1 MRNILKKSFLLAIAT
16 LVAGSLWA
24 VDPTLS
30 INETSQGSS
39 TYLTTYST
47 EGITISSSASFSSG
61 AVQLGNTPS
70 GNEAYNAHYIEVLA
84 ANNTIDSISYLISGN
99 GSNKKIQ
106 APVFGWATTATSN
119 TADTY
124 AILDEVTVTAN
135 SYAAA
140 KWFTYDFHNA
150 NVKCL
155 RIYRSS
161 KNISSTNPAYTGSST
176 ALGSGQTIKVY
187 GFKIWLKSSGP
198 APASSDATLSALVYG
213 SDQTPVPNFSS
224 SQENYE
230 VELPA
235 TYVGGAPSIQ
245 GTTTDPNA
253 NITNVTQATTIPG
266 VASITVTA
274 EDGTT
279 TKTYTVTFTKASA
292 DPKVLTAT
300 WANIKG
306 TAAIDQ
312 VNKTIT
318 GQVTNGSSLTLA
330 PTFTGNNIDHWTPIE
345 AQDFSTGV
353 KNYVFFSS
361 STESTQY
368 AVTITEAPAVSTDA
382 TLKSLTYGG
391 TSVPN
396 FSPSTLTYNIEL
408 TNGIKTPPT
417 IAAVANDTKATVVV
431 TQAQSVPGVGKVEV
445 TAEDG
450 TTKLTYTINYTVPV
464 QPSGLMLHIPEKYE
478 APTLAGGYNT
488 PLTALGARE
497 YEVYYTERTANGDY
511 PTFSTTTATDG
522 KTEGISGS
530 TSKTKNVGRPGDTW
544 FEGTVYSTSECKSAS
559 SQEEFKFVTK
569 GIREHRLSGSGTY
582 EFHVKGFD
590 QFSLWGMDKKLDPK
604 NGNQV
609 FVVKVDGVEQPTD
622 ATLYNTSS
630 YTIRRYDISTS
641 EHTIEISTTCTGSNV
656 CYMGGFSLR
665 VAQEP
670 RTKHLKGNDSTQV
683 VMQTAALKPVT
694 YVTKYNNIPGGE
706 TRLEWIGTAANGVE
720 LTKIDGELTDTLV
733 LGGNANCATG
743 VYNYAVVAYYNG
755 VETSRATGTFTV
767 KSDIKATSEL
777 EVDVYNNEEMDQIT
791 FKYYALSGNDVI
803 LSWPNG
809 QPTGISGS
817 GNSGKYIIG
826 GTPNIS
832 GTLPQTFPYTITVN
846 GADTIISGKIIVKE
860 LNYGTN
866 PVLYLYK
873 NNLAYEKDGVYKYLE
888 STGKMNLITRKQK
901 EDGLRPADQYAR
913 YKWIIISEDVDA
925 NNEEVLKVML
935 NGGNLPVLNLK
946 GFTYS
951 YQINEDTPNGWGEP
965 DNGAIDTT
973 TQTKK
978 KNGCQIKI
986 EQPNHPI
993 FSKMNGVSKN
1003 AEIAILDDYEQHGVM
1018 PIRVTRPGTLCLAT
1032 GYTRSKDNYF
1042 EAGELQTAIH
1052 EVPASMNG
1060 GKKYICLS
1068 LARSVQLSAQGRKLI
1083 DGIVEYLTT
1092 NTQSPVEVP
1101 TCQITKFTVAGI
1113 DGVIDQA
1120 THKIVVNMSVDE
1132 YAAADSLIGA
1142 EPTIVLAD
1150 PINTIV
1156 IPDSKE
1162 LRYAAMGLPKKYT
1175 VTDYITQT
1183 IYEVSI
1189 RLYTPQG
1196 LEETYES
1203 GMWVNIFDIYGRKVA
1218 TTNEDIYTMDL
1229 PRGMY
1234 IVVTENGSTLK
1245 IMR

>member
-1 MRNILKKSFLLAIAT
+1 MRNIFKKSLLFIAT
-16 LVAGSLWA
+16 CLMAS
-24 VDPTLS
+24 TLGAQQTTFGFES
-30 INETSQGSS
+30 ANELSSNFTYSCEYSNATMTIATDKKHGGSS
-39 TYLTTYST
+39 SLKAYMGGTGGKSNFLVTKNSYNNVTQIKFWIASSDKGKT
-47 EGITISSSASFSSG
+47 EFAIESCASENFSSG
-61 AVQLGNTPS
+61 VNSILALTTFSNLPGISSPS
-70 GNEAYNAHYIEVLA
+70 
-84 ANNTIDSISYLISGN
+84 NNTFY
-99 GSNKKIQ
+99 
-106 APVFGWATTATSN
+106 
-119 TADTY
+119 
-124 AILDEVTVTAN
+124 EVTITPATAIN
-135 SYAAA
+135 GYLRFTFRQPSSSGKYL
-140 KWFTYDFHNA
+140 WFDDLEITA
-150 NVKCL
+150 
-155 RIYRSS
+155 
-161 KNISSTNPAYTGSST
+161 ST
-176 ALGSGQTIKVY
+176 APIIST
-187 GFKIWLKSSGP
+187 
-198 APASSDATLSALVYG
+198 DATLSALTYNG
-213 SDQTPVPNFSS
+213 ISVPNFSANTLS
-224 SQENYE
+224 YE

-235 TYVGGAPSIQ
+235 
-245 GTTTDPNA
+245 GTTTIPTVAATKNDTKASDPV
-253 NITNVTQATTIPG
+253 ITQATTLPG
-266 VASITVTA
+266 NATVTVTA

-279 TKTYTVTFTKASA
+279 TKTYTITFTVASSA
-292 DPKVLTAT
+292 PKVTSAT
-300 WANIKG
+300 WTNIKG
-306 TAAIDQ
+306 TATIDQ

-318 GQVTNGSSLTLA
+318 GQVTNGSSLTA
-330 PTFTGNNIDHWTPIE
+330 ITPTFTGDNVTSWTPNT
-345 AQDFSTGV
+345 AQDFSNGAV
-353 KNYVFFSS
+353 NYTFKS
-361 STESTQY
+361 STNETTVY
-368 AVTITEAPAVSTDA
+368 AVTITEAPAMSSDA

-431 TQAQSVPGVGKVEV
+431 TQAQSVPGTGKVEV

-450 TTKLTYTINYTVPV
+450 TTKLTYTINYTVQVPS
-464 QPSGLMLHIPEKYE
+464 SGLTTHVPEIYE
-478 APTLAGGYNT
+478 AKDIAGGYNGT
-488 PLTALGARE
+488 LSVVEGRE
-497 YEVYYTERTANGDY
+497 YEVYYGSFDDKDSLSITVSPQQKSKGITHNTNSKTAFKAKDGWFKGEAANGKSNY
-511 PTFSTTTATDG
+511 TFTDNG
-522 KTEGISGS
+522 
-530 TSKTKNVGRPGDTW
+530 
-544 FEGTVYSTSECKSAS
+544 
-559 SQEEFKFVTK
+559 EFKAGAGALHKMLNGNEYLFDIQ
-569 GIREHRLSGSGTY
+569 GY
-582 EFHVKGFD
+582 D
-590 QFSLWGMDKKLDPK
+590 QFSIMGKDNNADANKGRHLEVYIDDVL
-604 NGNQV
+604 
-609 FVVKVDGVEQPTD
+609 QPMTL
-622 ATLYNTSS
+622 ATSH
-630 YTIRRYDISTS
+630 TIRRFN
-641 EHTIEISTTCTGSNV
+641 ISTTNHVIRVKAIHDGSSASELSA
-656 CYMGGFSLR
+656 FSLR
-665 VAQEP
+665 LGREP
-670 RTKHLKGNDSTQV
+670 RTKYLKGNDSTQV
-683 VMQTAALKPVT
+683 VMQTAAIKPVT
-694 YVTKYNNIPGGE
+694 YVTKYNNIPGAVTE
-706 TRLEWIGTAANGVE
+706 LEWIGTAANGIG

-733 LGGNANCATG
+733 LSGTANCATG
-743 VYNYAVVAYYNG
+743 TYHYAVVAKYNG
-755 VETSRATGTFTV
+755 IETSRATGTFTV
-767 KSDIKATSEL
+767 KSDIKATSEI
-777 EVDVYNNEEMDQIT
+777 EVDVYNNETMDQIT
-791 FKYYALSGNDVI
+791 FKYYALSDNDVI
-803 LSWPNG
+803 VTWPNG
-809 QPTGISGS
+809 QPAGISGS
-817 GNSGKYIIG
+817 GNNGKYIIG
-826 GTPNIS
+826 GTPNLT
-832 GTLPQTFPYTITVN
+832 GTFPQTFPYTITVN

-888 STGKMNLITRKQK
+888 STGKMSLITRKQK

-925 NNEEVLKVML
+925 NNEEVLQVML
-935 NGGNLPVLNLK
+935 NGGNCNLPVLNLK

-986 EQPNHPI
+986 EQPSHPI

-1003 AEIAILDDYEQHGVM
+1003 AEIAILDDYVQHGVM
-1018 PIRVTRPGTLCLAT
+1018 PIKVTRPGTLCLAT
-1032 GYTRSKDNYF
+1032 GYTRSKENYY

-1068 LARSVQLSAQGRKLI
+1068 LARNVQLSAQGRKLI

-1101 TCQITKFTVAGI
+1101 TCEITKFTVAGI

-1229 PRGMY
+1229 PHGMY
-1234 IVVTENGSTLK
+1234 IVVTETGSTLK

>member
-1 MRNILKKSFLLAIAT
+1 M
-16 LVAGSLWA
+16 
-24 VDPTLS
+24 
-30 INETSQGSS
+30 
-39 TYLTTYST
+39 
-47 EGITISSSASFSSG
+47 
-61 AVQLGNTPS
+61 
-70 GNEAYNAHYIEVLA
+70 
-84 ANNTIDSISYLISGN
+84 
-99 GSNKKIQ
+99 
-106 APVFGWATTATSN
+106 
-119 TADTY
+119 
-124 AILDEVTVTAN
+124 
-135 SYAAA
+135 
-140 KWFTYDFHNA
+140 
-150 NVKCL
+150 
-155 RIYRSS
+155 
-161 KNISSTNPAYTGSST
+161 
-176 ALGSGQTIKVY
+176 
-187 GFKIWLKSSGP
+187 
-198 APASSDATLSALVYG
+198 
-213 SDQTPVPNFSS
+213 
-224 SQENYE
+224 
-230 VELPA
+230 
-235 TYVGGAPSIQ
+235 
-245 GTTTDPNA
+245 
-253 NITNVTQATTIPG
+253 
-266 VASITVTA
+266 
-274 EDGTT
+274 
-279 TKTYTVTFTKASA
+279 
-292 DPKVLTAT
+292 
-300 WANIKG
+300 
-306 TAAIDQ
+306 
-312 VNKTIT
+312 
-318 GQVTNGSSLTLA
+318 
-330 PTFTGNNIDHWTPIE
+330 
-345 AQDFSTGV
+345 
-353 KNYVFFSS
+353 
-361 STESTQY
+361 
-368 AVTITEAPAVSTDA
+368 
-382 TLKSLTYGG
+382 
-391 TSVPN
+391 
-396 FSPSTLTYNIEL
+396 
-408 TNGIKTPPT
+408 
-417 IAAVANDTKATVVV
+417 
-431 TQAQSVPGVGKVEV
+431 
-445 TAEDG
+445 
-450 TTKLTYTINYTVPV
+450 
-464 QPSGLMLHIPEKYE
+464 
-478 APTLAGGYNT
+478 
-488 PLTALGARE
+488 
-497 YEVYYTERTANGDY
+497 
-511 PTFSTTTATDG
+511 
-522 KTEGISGS
+522 
-530 TSKTKNVGRPGDTW
+530 
-544 FEGTVYSTSECKSAS
+544 
-559 SQEEFKFVTK
+559 
-569 GIREHRLSGSGTY
+569 
-582 EFHVKGFD
+582 
-590 QFSLWGMDKKLDPK
+590 
-604 NGNQV
+604 
-609 FVVKVDGVEQPTD
+609 
-622 ATLYNTSS
+622 
-630 YTIRRYDISTS
+630 
-641 EHTIEISTTCTGSNV
+641 
-656 CYMGGFSLR
+656 
-665 VAQEP
+665 
-670 RTKHLKGNDSTQV
+670 
-683 VMQTAALKPVT
+683 
-694 YVTKYNNIPGGE
+694 
-706 TRLEWIGTAANGVE
+706 
-720 LTKIDGELTDTLV
+720 
-733 LGGNANCATG
+733 
-743 VYNYAVVAYYNG
+743 
-755 VETSRATGTFTV
+755 
-767 KSDIKATSEL
+767 
-777 EVDVYNNEEMDQIT
+777 
-791 FKYYALSGNDVI
+791 
-803 LSWPNG
+803 
-809 QPTGISGS
+809 
-817 GNSGKYIIG
+817 
-826 GTPNIS
+826 
-832 GTLPQTFPYTITVN
+832 N

-888 STGKMNLITRKQK
+888 STGKMSLITRKQK

-1068 LARSVQLSAQGRKLI
+1068 LARNVQLSAQGRKLI

-1196 LEETYES
+1196 IEETYES